1 MTTMAGGLTPSPAE
15 LMESLRQLIVA
26 LHSLQASR
34 YTSAAAATIYVYNIF
49 LTFGDEVEYFWSR
62 LKFTFPDLL
71 YIINRYVC
79 LAFFLNT
86 VYDLAGFRPDLTEEY
101 CRKYTEVIGF
111 VLVHMG
117 WTGVMTIRVSAL
129 WQEHPRLVK
138 LIWFLW
144 AITLVTLTV
153 LGSLSCKQVVAGM
166 TYNRYIRMCAPAS
179 SPRILASTPIG
190 PTTYE
195 LFLTTLTLIKAYS
208 LSKHAKVSQTPI
220 LLRVL
225 TRDGVSYFVLSTL
238 LSLANIISWYLLPAS
253 LMYLFLYLYWA
264 LGSTVI
270 AALVL
275 NLRQTYYRGLSGES
289 MTFGPEVSANITF
302 DPSAT
307 TEKARE
313 RRVSHRTNGME
324 KSPDTRSQGS
334 RFIMGDWELGVDSNV
349 DANATYQNATD
360 LSEQDA
366 SVPLDVETGLPTL
379 GSSDETAQRIQGETI
394 LGEIDT
400 DIPMRRLGPMTGN
413 QTGPA

>member
-101 CRKYTEVIGF
+101 CRKYTEVIG
-111 VLVHMG
+111 
-117 WTGVMTIRVSAL
+117 VSAL

-324 KSPDTRSQGS
+324 KSTDTRSQGS

>member
-101 CRKYTEVIGF
+101 CRKYTEVIG
-111 VLVHMG
+111 
-117 WTGVMTIRVSAL
+117 VSAL